1 MRQAA
6 KNSLEKDFFKITNN
20 ANFSYDSHNDLD
32 NCKFFLIFDEL
43 NETSY
48 LKKYYNFFG
57 NRVSKFVLSDL
68 LERKIDEEFNDKE
81 MNIQKNDP
89 LQDIKLT
96 ALNDKRKEDVEPFEI
111 FKQKQTGQKR
121 KRTIKDY
128 MARHENDSKNKTII
142 DFNNDQTTSIKFVA
156 VHKTLA
162 VNLTTLF
169 MKEKMLKFSK
179 TSSCSFICGMI
190 DAFCFLLEN
199 QAVKSIYEKA

>member
-1 MRQAA
+1 
-6 KNSLEKDFFKITNN
+6 
-20 ANFSYDSHNDLD
+20 
-32 NCKFFLIFDEL
+32 
-43 NETSY
+43 
-48 LKKYYNFFG
+48 
-57 NRVSKFVLSDL
+57 
-68 LERKIDEEFNDKE
+68 

-96 ALNDKRKEDVEPFEI
+96 ALNNKRKEDVEPFEI

-190 DAFCFLLEN
+190 DTFCFLLEN

>member
-1 MRQAA
+1 M
-6 KNSLEKDFFKITNN
+6 
-20 ANFSYDSHNDLD
+20 
-32 NCKFFLIFDEL
+32 
-43 NETSY
+43 
-48 LKKYYNFFG
+48 
-57 NRVSKFVLSDL
+57 SDL
-68 LERKIDEEFNDKE
+68 LERRIDEEFNDKE

-96 ALNDKRKEDVEPFEI
+96 ALNNKRKEDVEPFEI

>member
-1 MRQAA
+1 
-6 KNSLEKDFFKITNN
+6 
-20 ANFSYDSHNDLD
+20 
-32 NCKFFLIFDEL
+32 
-43 NETSY
+43 
-48 LKKYYNFFG
+48 
-57 NRVSKFVLSDL
+57 
-68 LERKIDEEFNDKE
+68 

-96 ALNDKRKEDVEPFEI
+96 AINNKRKEDVEPFEI

>member
-1 MRQAA
+1 M
-6 KNSLEKDFFKITNN
+6 LEKDLFKITNN
-20 ANFSYDSHNDLD
+20 ANFSYDSRNDLD

-68 LERKIDEEFNDKE
+68 LERKIDEKFNDKE

-96 ALNDKRKEDVEPFEI
+96 ALNNKRKEDVEPFEI

>member
-1 MRQAA
+1 M
-6 KNSLEKDFFKITNN
+6 
-20 ANFSYDSHNDLD
+20 
-32 NCKFFLIFDEL
+32 
-43 NETSY
+43 
-48 LKKYYNFFG
+48 
-57 NRVSKFVLSDL
+57 SDL

-96 ALNDKRKEDVEPFEI
+96 ALNNKRKEDVEPFEI

>member
-1 MRQAA
+1 M
-6 KNSLEKDFFKITNN
+6 
-20 ANFSYDSHNDLD
+20 
-32 NCKFFLIFDEL
+32 
-43 NETSY
+43 
-48 LKKYYNFFG
+48 
-57 NRVSKFVLSDL
+57 SDL

-96 ALNDKRKEDVEPFEI
+96 ALNNKRKDVEPFEI

>member
-1 MRQAA
+1 M
-6 KNSLEKDFFKITNN
+6 LEKDFFKIANN
-20 ANFSYDSHNDLD
+20 ANFSYDSRNDLD
-32 NCKFFLIFDEL
+32 NSKFFLIFDEL

-96 ALNDKRKEDVEPFEI
+96 ALNNKRKEDVEPFEI

>member
-1 MRQAA
+1 M
-6 KNSLEKDFFKITNN
+6 
-20 ANFSYDSHNDLD
+20 
-32 NCKFFLIFDEL
+32 
-43 NETSY
+43 
-48 LKKYYNFFG
+48 
-57 NRVSKFVLSDL
+57 SDL

-96 ALNDKRKEDVEPFEI
+96 ALNNKRKEDVEPFEI

-179 TSSCSFICGMI
+179 TSSCSFICDMI

>member
-1 MRQAA
+1 M
-6 KNSLEKDFFKITNN
+6 
-20 ANFSYDSHNDLD
+20 
-32 NCKFFLIFDEL
+32 
-43 NETSY
+43 
-48 LKKYYNFFG
+48 
-57 NRVSKFVLSDL
+57 SDL

-96 ALNDKRKEDVEPFEI
+96 ALNNKRKEDVEPFEI

-190 DAFCFLLEN
+190 DAFCFLL
-199 QAVKSIYEKA
+199 

>member
-1 MRQAA
+1 
-6 KNSLEKDFFKITNN
+6 
-20 ANFSYDSHNDLD
+20 
-32 NCKFFLIFDEL
+32 
-43 NETSY
+43 
-48 LKKYYNFFG
+48 
-57 NRVSKFVLSDL
+57 
-68 LERKIDEEFNDKE
+68 

-96 ALNDKRKEDVEPFEI
+96 AINNKRKEDVEPFEI

-162 VNLTTLF
+162 VNLTTL
-169 MKEKMLKFSK
+169 L
-179 TSSCSFICGMI
+179 
-190 DAFCFLLEN
+190 
-199 QAVKSIYEKA
+199 

>member
-1 MRQAA
+1 M
-6 KNSLEKDFFKITNN
+6 
-20 ANFSYDSHNDLD
+20 
-32 NCKFFLIFDEL
+32 
-43 NETSY
+43 
-48 LKKYYNFFG
+48 
-57 NRVSKFVLSDL
+57 SDL
-68 LERKIDEEFNDKE
+68 LERKIDEKFNDKE

-96 ALNDKRKEDVEPFEI
+96 ALNNKRKEDVEPFEI

-156 VHKTLA
+156 VHKILA

-169 MKEKMLKFSK
+169 MKEKMLKFIK

>member
-1 MRQAA
+1 M
-6 KNSLEKDFFKITNN
+6 
-20 ANFSYDSHNDLD
+20 
-32 NCKFFLIFDEL
+32 
-43 NETSY
+43 
-48 LKKYYNFFG
+48 
-57 NRVSKFVLSDL
+57 SDL
-68 LERKIDEEFNDKE
+68 LERKIDEKFNDKE

-96 ALNDKRKEDVEPFEI
+96 ALNNKRKEDVEPFEI

-162 VNLTTLF
+162 VNLTTFF

>member
-1 MRQAA
+1 M
-6 KNSLEKDFFKITNN
+6 LEKDFFKIANN
-20 ANFSYDSHNDLD
+20 ANFSYDSRNDLD
-32 NCKFFLIFDEL
+32 NSKFFLIFDEL

-96 ALNDKRKEDVEPFEI
+96 AINNKRKEDVEPFEI

-179 TSSCSFICGMI
+179 TSSCSFVCGLI

>member
-1 MRQAA
+1 M
-6 KNSLEKDFFKITNN
+6 
-20 ANFSYDSHNDLD
+20 
-32 NCKFFLIFDEL
+32 
-43 NETSY
+43 
-48 LKKYYNFFG
+48 
-57 NRVSKFVLSDL
+57 SDL
-68 LERKIDEEFNDKE
+68 LERKIDEKFNDKE

-96 ALNDKRKEDVEPFEI
+96 ALNNKRKEDVEPFEI

>member
-1 MRQAA
+1 M
-6 KNSLEKDFFKITNN
+6 LEKDFFKIANN
-20 ANFSYDSHNDLD
+20 ANFSYDSRNDLD
-32 NCKFFLIFDEL
+32 NSKFFLIFDEL

-68 LERKIDEEFNDKE
+68 LERKIDEKFNDKE

-96 ALNDKRKEDVEPFEI
+96 ALNNKRKEDVEPFEI

-179 TSSCSFICGMI
+179 TSSCSFVCGLI

>member
-1 MRQAA
+1 M
-6 KNSLEKDFFKITNN
+6 LEKDFFKIANN
-20 ANFSYDSHNDLD
+20 ANFSYDSRNDLD
-32 NCKFFLIFDEL
+32 NSKFFLIFDEL

-96 ALNDKRKEDVEPFEI
+96 ALNNKRKEDVEPFEI

-179 TSSCSFICGMI
+179 TSSCSFVCGLI

>member
-1 MRQAA
+1 M
-6 KNSLEKDFFKITNN
+6 
-20 ANFSYDSHNDLD
+20 
-32 NCKFFLIFDEL
+32 
-43 NETSY
+43 
-48 LKKYYNFFG
+48 
-57 NRVSKFVLSDL
+57 SDL

-96 ALNDKRKEDVEPFEI
+96 ALNNKRKEDVEPFEI

-190 DAFCFLLEN
+190 DAFCFHLEN

>member
-1 MRQAA
+1 M
-6 KNSLEKDFFKITNN
+6 LEKDFFKIANN
-20 ANFSYDSHNDLD
+20 ANFSYDSRNDLD
-32 NCKFFLIFDEL
+32 NSKFFLIFDEL

-96 ALNDKRKEDVEPFEI
+96 ALNNKRKEDVEPFEI
-111 FKQKQTGQKR
+111 FKQKQTGQKC

-142 DFNNDQTTSIKFVA
+142 DFNNDQTTSIKLVA
-156 VHKTLA
+156 IHKTLT

-179 TSSCSFICGMI
+179 TSSCSFVCGLI

>member
-1 MRQAA
+1 M
-6 KNSLEKDFFKITNN
+6 
-20 ANFSYDSHNDLD
+20 
-32 NCKFFLIFDEL
+32 
-43 NETSY
+43 
-48 LKKYYNFFG
+48 
-57 NRVSKFVLSDL
+57 SDL
-68 LERKIDEEFNDKE
+68 LERKIDEKFNDKE

-96 ALNDKRKEDVEPFEI
+96 ALNNKRKEDVEPFEI

-156 VHKTLA
+156 VHKILA

-179 TSSCSFICGMI
+179 TSSCSFVCGLI

>member
-1 MRQAA
+1 M
-6 KNSLEKDFFKITNN
+6 LEKDFFKIANN
-20 ANFSYDSHNDLD
+20 ANFSYDSRNDLD
-32 NCKFFLIFDEL
+32 NSKFFLIFDEL

-68 LERKIDEEFNDKE
+68 LERKIDEKFNDKE

-96 ALNDKRKEDVEPFEI
+96 ALNNKRKEDVEPFEI

-190 DAFCFLLEN
+190 DAFCFLLEK